1 MLASFLKRHSW
12 PRVRARVPNPL
23 MFSPRHS
30 SVSKASVLIDLEIF
44 PILAADCAQSKI
56 RSTMD
61 LALILPHRRSTGD
74 ILLRW

>member
-12 PRVRARVPNPL
+12 PRVCARVPNPL

-44 PILAADCAQSKI
+44 PILAADCA
-56 RSTMD
+56 
-61 LALILPHRRSTGD
+61 
-74 ILLRW
+74 